1 VDDRNAQRPPS
12 LSGVLPDLSE
22 HPCPNCGEPML
33 AAWGATC
40 GRCKPALAYPKTI
53 ILTSTDVAGM
63 LPMALGWLVVVRS
76 PGTKLRGTLI
86 DLNEAVTILSRADS
100 TGIEGGRVIGIDD
113 GFMSAAHA
121 TLRRPA
127 HVTADAAFTIEDR
140 KNPGPSANGTF
151 VNSRKLG
158 PGETVRLGDGDTV
171 RVGATEMRF
180 KSLYLP
186 AALPK

>member
-1 VDDRNAQRPPS
+1 MAP
-12 LSGVLPDLSE
+12 PDLQSPSIPELAE

-40 GRCKPALAYPKTI
+40 GRCKPKLAYPKTV
-53 ILTSTDVAGM
+53 ILTSVDVQGV
-63 LPMALGWLVVVRS
+63 LPLALGWMVVVRS
-76 PGTKLRGTLI
+76 PTTDLRGTLVELS
-86 DLNEAVTILSRADS
+86 DPVTILSRADTQGI
-100 TGIEGGRVIGIDD
+100 TGGKVVAIDD

-121 TLRRPA
+121 TIRRPA

-140 KNPGPSANGTF
+140 RNPGPSANGTF

-158 PGETVRLGDGDTV
+158 AGETVKLGDGDVV
-171 RVGATEMRF
+171 RVGATELKF

-186 AALPK
+186 ASMPPK